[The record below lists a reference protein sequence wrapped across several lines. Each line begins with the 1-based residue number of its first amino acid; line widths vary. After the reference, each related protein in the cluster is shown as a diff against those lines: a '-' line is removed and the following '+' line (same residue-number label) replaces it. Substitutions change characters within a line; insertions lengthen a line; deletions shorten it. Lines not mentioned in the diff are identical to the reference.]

1 MLSSIRTGALCAMV
15 LLPSI
20 AAAQQVLLIN
30 PTTPPPPIDLSQPA
44 LVAPTLRSQSLSQS
58 GAANGG
64 LKIPDLTGPTLM
76 PSLAMPPVDPI
87 PIERRQEPV
96 PALRLRIPL

>member
-15 LLPSI
+15 LLPSM

-30 PTTPPPPIDLSQPA
+30 PTPPLPPIDLSRPA
-44 LVAPTLRSQSLSQS
+44 LVAPRTPAPPY
-58 GAANGG
+58 GTADG
-64 LKIPDLTGPTLM
+64 LKMPDLSGPTLM

-87 PIERRQEPV
+87 PTERRQEPV